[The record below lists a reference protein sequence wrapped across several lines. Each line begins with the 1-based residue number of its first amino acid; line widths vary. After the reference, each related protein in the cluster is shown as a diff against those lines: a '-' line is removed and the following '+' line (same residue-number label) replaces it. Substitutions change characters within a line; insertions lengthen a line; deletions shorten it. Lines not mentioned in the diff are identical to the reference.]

1 MHVDKASL
9 VSFESIQK
17 VIKQIDNSIKSLET
31 DLKNA
36 SQNNADPADKFED
49 AMGTFSTEARAEHSI
64 LVAMSGKMERL
75 YSELSEYFIF
85 DKQKYSLEE
94 FFENIKQFK
103 DQFKQVFEQELTKNI
118 YIIINTIIIFTA
130 RLMKIS
136 YGRGKK

>member
-36 SQNNADPADKFED
+36 SQNNADPADKFEA

-118 YIIINTIIIFTA
+118 
-130 RLMKIS
+130 
-136 YGRGKK
+136 